1 MAASIT
7 SKLDEVKSEGP
18 TVVLEHLE
26 HHPFD
31 NVSEGVKYEL
41 LAQRVSKLPFSFNL
55 CYIC

>member
-41 LAQRVSKLPFSFNL
+41 LAQRVSITLLFQFVSH
-55 CYIC
+55 